1 MGKLV
6 TDQIE
11 KNGAGALSF
20 YVNNNERMSI
30 SDTTGLTVLGNVS
43 ASDIQGSQLTVT
55 GNASLGGLI
64 GGLTVS
70 GNAQFNHNLRVA
82 GNLESRGGGGV
93 VENTSVGF
101 EALKD
106 NTTGLYATAV
116 GFEALKSN
124 TTGLYNTAVGWMAG
138 KSGTTSAWNTAVGFE
153 ALMEGNSKYN
163 VAIGGQALKSTFSA
177 PHDANAGGEYNT
189 AVGTQAMELNT
200 IGYENVA
207 VGGVALH
214 VNTTGYRNAAV
225 GYASM
230 RYNTTGNHNTAMGY
244 ASLLLN
250 TTGTSNCA
258 FGQNAME
265 RNKLGNYNTA
275 IGSAALYF
283 AGNTADAHSNTSI
296 GYFSLYG
303 LVTGHSNTAVGTRAG
318 YNCNPGCTNST
329 FIGNEAGLDHYGPSG
344 NNVGW
349 PSNIVILGN
358 SRIGALMCARN
369 TITSLS
375 DRRDKTNIVDIPV
388 GLEFVRS
395 LRPVSF
401 DWNMRC
407 GGKVGTPE
415 FGFIAQDLQEV
426 QNTHTVV
433 PGLVDESNPDRLSAS
448 PGTLL
453 PVLVKAIQ
461 ELDKKLQELNK
472 KLQEHIA

>member
-106 NTTGLYATAV
+106 NTTGLY
-116 GFEALKSN
+116 
-124 TTGLYNTAVGWMAG
+124 NTAVGWMAG

-163 VAIGGQALKSTFSA
+163 VAIGGQALRSTFSA

-265 RNKLGNYNTA
+265 RNTTGNYNTA

-329 FIGNEAGLDHYGPSG
+329 FIGNDAGNSTVIINGQSG
-344 NNVGW
+344 NKW
-349 PSNIVILGN
+349 PSNVVVLGN
-358 SRIGALMCARN
+358 SA
-369 TITSLS
+369 ITKLYCQATTVTTLS

-407 GGKVGTPE
+407 GSKVGIPE

-433 PGLVDESNPDRLSAS
+433 PGLVDESNPDRLCAS